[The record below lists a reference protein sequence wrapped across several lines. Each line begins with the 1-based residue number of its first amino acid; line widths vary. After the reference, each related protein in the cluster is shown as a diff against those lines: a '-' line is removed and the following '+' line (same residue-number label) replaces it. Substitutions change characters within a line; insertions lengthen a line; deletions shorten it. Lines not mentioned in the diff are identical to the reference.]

1 MRKIGSIDPLDA
13 PVRQSGTLN
22 NTYSGRTL
30 ADNGNIAPA
39 VESPGDQDVE
49 RAFNMGNTQTGEQAG
64 GQEFLTF
71 RLGGEEYAIEILK
84 VREIRNWE
92 DPTAIVNAP
101 DFIKGV
107 INLRGTIVPIVDLR
121 VKFRG
126 EAKYDEFTV
135 VIILSVADRVIGIVV
150 DAVSD
155 VMTLS
160 PEQIRPAPAFGGD
173 VDARFITGLG
183 TVGERMLILTD
194 VERLMSSRDMQL
206 MDVH

>member
-1 MRKIGSIDPLDA
+1 M
-13 PVRQSGTLN
+13 GTGL
-22 NTYSGRTL
+22 SAGRVQP
-30 ADNGNIAPA
+30 AD
-39 VESPGDQDVE
+39 
-49 RAFNMGNTQTGEQAG
+49 QAG
-64 GQEFLTF
+64 SQEFLTF
-71 RLGGEEYAIEILK
+71 RLGAEEYAIEILK
-84 VREIRNWE
+84 VREIRGWE

-121 VKFRG
+121 VKFKG

-135 VIILSVADRVIGIVV
+135 VIILSVSDRLIGIVV

-155 VMTLS
+155 VMTLTA
-160 PEQIRPAPAFGGD
+160 EQIRPAPAFGADIG
-173 VDARFITGLG
+173 AQFITGLG

-194 VERLMSSRDMQL
+194 VERLMTSREMQL